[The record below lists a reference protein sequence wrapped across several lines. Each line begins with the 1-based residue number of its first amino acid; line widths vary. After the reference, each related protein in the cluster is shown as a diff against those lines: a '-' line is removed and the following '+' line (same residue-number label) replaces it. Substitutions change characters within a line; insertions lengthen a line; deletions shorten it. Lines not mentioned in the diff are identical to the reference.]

1 MNEGDAVVAKDEK
14 QQWDAMC
21 KVGKTKFLAGFFVRT
36 FLVCLAGTVSVSAAH
51 LARTKQWNGSDLAL
65 GILFAVIF
73 SVGFTIIGGVGSWQ
87 DLERQFRKPDSDI
100 R

>member
-21 KVGKTKFLAGFFVRT
+21 KVGKTRFFAGFFVRT
-36 FLVCLAGTVSVSAAH
+36 FVVCLAGTLSVSAAH
-51 LARTKQWNGSDLAL
+51 LARTKQGSGSDVGL
-65 GILFAVIF
+65 GILFAAIL

-87 DLERQFRKPDSDI
+87 DLERRFRKPGSDI